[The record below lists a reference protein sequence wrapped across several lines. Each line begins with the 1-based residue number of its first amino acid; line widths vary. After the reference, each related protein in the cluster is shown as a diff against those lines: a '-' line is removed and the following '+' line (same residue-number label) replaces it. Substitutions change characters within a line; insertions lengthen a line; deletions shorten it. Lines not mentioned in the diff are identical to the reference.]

1 MRCHDI
7 ESMLADYL
15 GDELDASDRTLFEA
29 HLASCAHCSVE
40 VKDLQ
45 RTQTAWPDL
54 PGVSSADAAQ
64 ATRTLEIRR
73 RAGWTERILLA
84 SLRYAAILIIGAG
97 VGWQL
102 KPVPAERVGNGRE
115 PQRIPAR
122 QASRVDVHP
131 AWLEAAV
138 SANRLYSGQSSFV
151 RSLAAVSA
159 ARRIAN
165 DG

>member
-1 MRCHDI
+1 MNCRDI

-15 GDELDASDRTLFEA
+15 GDELDASDRARFEA

-45 RTQTAWPDL
+45 RTQTALQDL
-54 PGVSSADAAQ
+54 PGVSPADAAR
-64 ATRTLEIRR
+64 RTSALEIRR

-84 SLRYAAILIIGAG
+84 GLRYAAILIIGAG

-102 KPVPAERVGNGRE
+102 KPVPAQRVGNGRE
-115 PQRIPAR
+115 PQRIPVR
-122 QASRVDVHP
+122 LASRADVHP
-131 AWLEAAV
+131 AWLEAAA
-138 SANRLYSGQSSFV
+138 SANRLYSSRSSFV

-165 DG
+165 DE

>member
-1 MRCHDI
+1 MNCRDI

-15 GDELDASDRTLFEA
+15 GDELDASDCARFEA
-29 HLASCAHCSVE
+29 HLASCAHCSAE
-40 VKDLQ
+40 VKGLQ
-45 RTQTAWPDL
+45 RTQAALHDL
-54 PGVSSADAAQ
+54 PGVSAADAAR
-64 ATRTLEIRR
+64 RTSALEIRR

-102 KPVPAERVGNGRE
+102 KPVPAEGNGRE
-115 PQRIPAR
+115 PQQIPV
-122 QASRVDVHP
+122 QLASRADVHP
-131 AWLEAAV
+131 AWLEAAAR
-138 SANRLYSGQSSFV
+138 ANRKYSSQSSFI